1 MEREQEGMSQLEN
14 AFDGCSA
21 TPHFENEKELDR
33 QLQDNDVDEWAQG
46 MGRSR
51 VSETLQNVGETWE
64 NSGRGLQSEKEGDE
78 AKGNVVKHTLL
89 SRHASTEAEDDRMK
103 AAREGWDR
111 ENQEKEE
118 SSEHRHI
125 VSNIESGGDQ
135 QRSGDEELET
145 RQLDPL
151 TARHLLLV
159 NESERVNQER
169 PRRAY
174 QEENLA
180 DNEEEPRERDCDDRD
195 GHSVHPPEDEVQQQ
209 SHQPEQAETE
219 EEAEED
225 QKDAASGVTDFLPK
239 EDSGEYYPRSDGVD
253 GDEMEANS
261 GGHDWSNSVRRCSP
275 GAAEEAKPPRTT
287 ASSKAGLHL
296 RFRTI
301 ASIVDCLPSLQDP
314 SARRYEAATVA
325 AEILES
331 LEQRAE
337 NLLVYNTR
345 IVSQMKKRVESGRT
359 SSGQKGRLRF
369 DSLPDA
375 IQEHEHTMY
384 GQWKLKEETAA
395 EAARGLLRAL
405 GKSAL
410 EKIASQDVYWA
421 ERNGQH
427 GTPYSQEHEEDP
439 TQEEH
444 SPCMEN
450 PSSRLCSGESNQTVD
465 SELEGTNLQEEIHGD
480 ISAMS
485 DEKAAKEFDLW
496 LGRTTKIPKDCPP
509 MKREGEPEG
518 SYVLEKAPGHSG
530 SRMFLQKEGL
540 SMNHDLVTLS
550 GVKTADASFAAI
562 DTLDISA
569 KAAAAR
575 HLITPSLKQEKLW
588 QLFGRDTEAGRLL
601 HQLYASRAA
610 ALGAFSIVYPVPKMN
625 KDSKGNP
632 NFLIRNSKSLS
643 ITSSR
648 RGHPRRVKVSVP
660 RVGRHPVPQTNGDL
674 HGHANWGCG
683 SLAASGRPGDY
694 VGGKRSLAKI
704 SKGVEQQRKEILA
717 EAQAAAE
724 RAAAYSRHGQIRER
738 AKEALQDA
746 FYFEECRTL
755 PAAARLPALPR
766 QARQHLLQ
774 TSRTG
779 GQEKTG
785 LTGTPF
791 TGKVATGGSTAAGRA
806 REWGKQQTDP
816 EKAMTREQKLLF
828 DQTLHEI
835 RYREERL
842 RKLRDEL
849 PDDVLTA
856 AACPESR
863 GVAARQKGA
872 FQAVQVRAIHM
883 GRCERV
889 KRKVQENLRE
899 ETKLM
904 KEIAERVRDLQTL
917 SRLSGDQQHQKTG
930 ALDRPLP
937 EA

>member
-1 MEREQEGMSQLEN
+1 MERKQEGMSQIEN
-14 AFDGCSA
+14 AFYGCSA
-21 TPHFENEKELDR
+21 TAHFENEKDLDR
-33 QLQDNDVDEWAQG
+33 QLQDNDVDECAQG
-46 MGRSR
+46 MGRR
-51 VSETLQNVGETWE
+51 HVGETLQNVGETWE
-64 NSGRGLQSEKEGDE
+64 NTGRGLQSEKEADE
-78 AKGNVVKHTLL
+78 AEGNVVKQTLL
-89 SRHASTEAEDDRMK
+89 SRDPSTEAEDDRMK
-103 AAREGWDR
+103 AAREGWER
-111 ENQEKEE
+111 ENQGKEE
-118 SSEHRHI
+118 PSEHRQS

-135 QRSGDEELET
+135 QRSPHEELET

-151 TARHLLLV
+151 TD
-159 NESERVNQER
+159 
-169 PRRAY
+169 Y
-174 QEENLA
+174 QEATPA
-180 DNEEEPRERDCDDRD
+180 DNEEQPRERDCDDREE
-195 GHSVHPPEDEVQQQ
+195 HSVHPSDDEVQQQ
-209 SHQPEQAETE
+209 SHQPEQVESE

-225 QKDAASGVTDFLPK
+225 QKDAASGVTGFLLK
-239 EDSGEYYPRSDGVD
+239 QDSGEYYARSNDVD
-253 GDEMEANS
+253 GDETETNS
-261 GGHDWSNSVRRCSP
+261 GCHGWSNSVRRCSP
-275 GAAEEAKPPRTT
+275 GAAKEATPSRT
-287 ASSKAGLHL
+287 APSSKAGLYL

-314 SARRYEAATVA
+314 SARRYEATTVA

-375 IQEHEHTMY
+375 IEEDEHTMY
-384 GQWKLKEETAA
+384 GQWKLREETAA
-395 EAARGLLRAL
+395 EAASGLLRAL
-405 GKSAL
+405 GESAL
-410 EKIASQDVYWA
+410 EKIASQDVYRT
-421 ERNGQH
+421 EGNGQH
-427 GTPYSQEHEEDP
+427 RTPYAPEYGEDP

-465 SELEGTNLQEEIHGD
+465 SELEETNLQEEMHED

-509 MKREGEPEG
+509 MKREGEPEV
-518 SYVLEKAPGHSG
+518 SSVLEKALGHSV
-530 SRMFLQKEGL
+530 SRMFPQKEDL
-540 SMNHDLVTLS
+540 SMNHDLGTS
-550 GVKTADASFAAI
+550 WGGKTADVTSAAI
-562 DTLDISA
+562 DTLDTSA

-575 HLITPSLKQEKLW
+575 QLVTPSLKQEKLW

-610 ALGAFSIVYPVPKMN
+610 ALGAFGIVYPVPKMN
-625 KDSKGNP
+625 KDSKSNP
-632 NFLIRNSKSLS
+632 NFLIRDSKSPS
-643 ITSSR
+643 IISSR

-660 RVGRHPVPQTNGDL
+660 RVGRHPVPQTDGDL
-674 HGHANWGCG
+674 HGHAGCG
-683 SLAASGRPGDY
+683 CCSVADSGRPSDY

-704 SKGVEQQRKEILA
+704 SKGMEQQRKEILA

-724 RAAAYSRHGQIRER
+724 RAATYSRHGQIRER
-738 AKEALQDA
+738 AKEALQEA

-774 TSRTG
+774 TSRAG
-779 GQEKTG
+779 GQEKKG
-785 LTGTPF
+785 LAGTPF
-791 TGKVATGGSTAAGRA
+791 TAKVATGGSTAARRA

-816 EKAMTREQKLLF
+816 EEAMNREQKLLF

-872 FQAVQVRAIHM
+872 FQAVQVRAIQM
-883 GRCERV
+883 GRYERV

-899 ETKLM
+899 ESKLV

-917 SRLSGDQQHQKTG
+917 SRLSGEQLHQKTG
-930 ALDRPLP
+930 ALDRAPP